1 MTYTVANLET
11 AMCLWEAMLEIR
23 AGGELATHA
32 EAFIVAEGTSA
43 ARYYVGQWVEECEK
57 SWEADRAKGTEAVPY
72 DWEHCPR
79 FVARKLR
86 ECFPNLIEAT
96 PPAPPVVRLDLADQ
110 IKTLWDGINALEDC
124 NTDMQ
129 AERRETYGPDRD
141 DLCTAMALVTE
152 GLGLPTGAEAE
163 SLLAA

>member
-11 AMCLWEAMLEIR
+11 AMCLWEALLEER
-23 AGGELATHA
+23 ENGKLAAHA
-32 EAFIVAEGTSA
+32 DAFIEDEGTSA
-43 ARYYVGQWVEECEK
+43 ARYYVGQWVEECEAE
-57 SWEADRAKGTEAVPY
+57 WEADREKGTENVPY

-86 ECFPNLIEAT
+86 ERFPHLAESDTAAT
-96 PPAPPVVRLDLADQ
+96 GARADLADQ

-129 AERRETYGPDRD
+129 AERRDTYGPDRD

-152 GLGLPTGAEAE
+152 GLGLPTGADAE
-163 SLLAA
+163 FLIAA